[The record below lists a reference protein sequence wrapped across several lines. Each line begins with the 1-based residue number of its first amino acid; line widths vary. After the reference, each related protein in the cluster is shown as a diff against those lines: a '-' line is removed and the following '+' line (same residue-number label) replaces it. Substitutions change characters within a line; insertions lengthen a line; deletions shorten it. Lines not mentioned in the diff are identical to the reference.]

1 MIGNINEKIKKI
13 RLLLLDVDGV
23 MTDGSITIDNN
34 GVESKSFY
42 VRDGHGI
49 KLLQRAGVKVGII
62 TGRESKVVL
71 HRAAELGIEI
81 VYQGMKVKMD
91 ALTRILEDE
100 KLSFEE
106 VAYMGDDVVDLPVLK
121 KSGFSVAVADAS
133 PHVIPHVDF
142 VTKKRG
148 GRGAVREVTDLIL
161 ERKGLWD
168 KVTERYF

>member
-148 GRGAVREVTDLIL
+148 GRGAVREITDLIL